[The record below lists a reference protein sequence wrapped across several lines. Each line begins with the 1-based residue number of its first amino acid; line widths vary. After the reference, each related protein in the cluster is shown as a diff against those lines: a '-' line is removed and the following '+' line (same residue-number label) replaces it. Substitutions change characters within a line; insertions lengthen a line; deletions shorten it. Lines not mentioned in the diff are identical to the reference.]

1 MNETIVIAGATGLI
15 GAAAVDIALQRGSR
29 VVALVRNPAKLRPRG
44 NLEILAADFGDL
56 APLTDHLKA
65 AAPGA
70 FLCALGTTIRI
81 AGSQAAFA
89 KVDRDYV
96 AAFAQLGVACGAQA
110 FGLVSAV
117 GANARSSSFY
127 LRTKGEAE
135 SAVRAAGYDHIEI
148 ARPSFLLGERIEN
161 RPGEGAATRISQAV
175 APLLLGALSK
185 YRPIAGADVARALI
199 AGLAT
204 PQHGLFVRHYAD
216 LRARAVD

>member
-1 MNETIVIAGATGLI
+1 MKDAIVIAGATGLI
-15 GAAAVDIALQRGSR
+15 GAAAVDIALQRGLR
-29 VVALVRNPAKLRPRG
+29 VIALVRNPAKLAPRD
-44 NLEILAADFGDL
+44 NLEILAADFDDL
-56 APLTDHLKA
+56 APLSGRLKA
-65 AAPGA
+65 AASGA

-117 GANARSSSFY
+117 GANARSANFY
-127 LRTKGEAE
+127 LRIKGEAE
-135 SAVRAAGYDHIEI
+135 DAVRAAGYEHVEI
-148 ARPSFLLGERIEN
+148 ARPSFLLGDRIEN
-161 RPGEGAATRISQAV
+161 RPGEGTATKISQAV

-199 AGLAT
+199 AGLGT
-204 PQHGLFVRHYAD
+204 PRPGLAVRHYAG
-216 LRARAVD
+216 LRALAGV